1 VTEVELTGDSLIVH
15 VQGMD
20 QLWAL
25 RSRLEIPLAHVAGA
39 EADSEIARQWWKGF
53 RVGTHVP
60 GVIAAGNFYKDG
72 ESVFWDVHAPE
83 KAVVIRL
90 SDERYARLVIEVEDP
105 PATVE
110 RIRRA
115 IGDGQDDGPQ

>member
-72 ESVFWDVHAPE
+72 ESVFWDVHAILWKP
-83 KAVVIRL
+83 KRIM
-90 SDERYARLVIEVEDP
+90 ARTASGMRP
-105 PATVE
+105 
-110 RIRRA
+110 R
-115 IGDGQDDGPQ
+115 PQ